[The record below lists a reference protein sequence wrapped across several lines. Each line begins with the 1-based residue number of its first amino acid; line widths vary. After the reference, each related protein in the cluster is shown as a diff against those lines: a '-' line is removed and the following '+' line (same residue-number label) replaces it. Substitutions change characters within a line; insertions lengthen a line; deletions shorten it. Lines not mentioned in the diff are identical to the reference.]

1 MQFDFD
7 FKTIDTEKEVRN
19 VVDFIRQF
27 PLNYFNYSD
36 WTDKVYYQLM
46 NGNKSGIFCLSHNK
60 DIVADLIFQSI
71 GGGVLEIKNLR
82 VYDFLQNR
90 GFAHFMLRQLEK
102 EGTKEFN
109 GIMVDTRKDNL
120 SVRNL
125 LEKRGYKEINQ
136 ANLYDKTFLDV
147 VYYKKLNSI
156 LTA

>member
-1 MQFDFD
+1 
-7 FKTIDTEKEVRN
+7 
-19 VVDFIRQF
+19 
-27 PLNYFNYSD
+27 
-36 WTDKVYYQLM
+36 
-46 NGNKSGIFCLSHNK
+46 
-60 DIVADLIFQSI
+60 
-71 GGGVLEIKNLR
+71 
-82 VYDFLQNR
+82 
-90 GFAHFMLRQLEK
+90 MLRQLEK